1 MDFNNFLL
9 FQLLE
14 DSADGATT
22 GLEDEDDV
30 EKHFKHDFDDTGSL
44 TSQDD
49 VGGGGGVTEQSG
61 YHSEEDASELEGSD
75 EVSVIEDV
83 TASQP
88 PHTNY
93 AEDPPE
99 VFGKVTIKHE
109 IVET

>member
-1 MDFNNFLL
+1 M
-9 FQLLE
+9 
-14 DSADGATT
+14 
-22 GLEDEDDV
+22 EDEDDV
-30 EKHFKHDFDDTGSL
+30 EKHFKHDFDDTGSM

-61 YHSEEDASELEGSD
+61 YHSEEDGSELEGSD

-93 AEDPPE
+93 TQDPPE
-99 VFGKVTIKHE
+99 VFGKVTKCE
-109 IVET
+109 IGKVLNALAGFFPCLQLCYSIFSK